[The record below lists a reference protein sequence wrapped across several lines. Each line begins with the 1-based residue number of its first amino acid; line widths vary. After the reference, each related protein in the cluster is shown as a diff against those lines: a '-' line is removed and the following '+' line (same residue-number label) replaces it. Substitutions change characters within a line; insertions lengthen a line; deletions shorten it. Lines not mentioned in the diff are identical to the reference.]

1 MRRARPARGGPS
13 PPSDRPSVGPEQRAR
28 DLLLRLETDGP
39 RPLNAA
45 EELDRLLGRKD
56 RDLPPDADPVRERTE
71 ALCAAW
77 AAPLPRGERADAW
90 LTLVGTL
97 DLKEHAAQVAAL
109 LEDAGRPA
117 PQRARACRV
126 LSRLR
131 GRVAREALRRVAVA
145 RTDLAVRTAAI
156 EALGECGSAEDRAL
170 LTALL
175 EEELPRPVWNAASAA
190 LDRLRISAPDPEA
203 GDPS

>member
-1 MRRARPARGGPS
+1 M
-13 PPSDRPSVGPEQRAR
+13 GPEQRAR

-56 RDLPPDADPVRERTE
+56 RDVQPEADPVRERAE

-77 AAPLPRGERADAW
+77 SNPLPRTERADAW

-97 DLKEHAAQVAAL
+97 NLKEHSSQVAAL
-109 LEDAGRPA
+109 LEEAGRPA

-126 LSRLR
+126 LARLR
-131 GRVAREALRRVAVA
+131 GRVAREALRRVAGS
-145 RTDLAVRTAAI
+145 RTDPAVRAAAI
-156 EALGECGSAEDRAL
+156 EALGECGSAEDRVL
-170 LTALL
+170 LTTLM
-175 EEELPRPVWNAASAA
+175 EEDLPRPVWNAASAA
-190 LDRLRISAPDPEA
+190 LDRLRLSAPDPEP
-203 GDPS
+203 GETL